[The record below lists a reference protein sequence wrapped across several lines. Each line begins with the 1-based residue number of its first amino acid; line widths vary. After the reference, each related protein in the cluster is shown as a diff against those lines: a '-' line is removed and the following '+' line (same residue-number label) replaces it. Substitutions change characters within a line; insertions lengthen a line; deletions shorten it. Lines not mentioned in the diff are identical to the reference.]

1 MVRPYGSSPAKVAI
15 VEPSAARR
23 DTLPAADR
31 GRPRSLTQS
40 DRVTVSTSTSATFSR
55 PTRFATAVV
64 SWVSADPRNPIVRFL
79 RSATDPLLRIIR
91 RMLPTNL
98 RYFPI
103 DIAFLVLLAIVLF
116 SQFAIAQTLIDI
128 GVRLRRP
135 VVMEPV

>member
-1 MVRPYGSSPAKVAI
+1 MFILGNVLMGLGVVLQNLLWAYSI
-15 VEPSAARR
+15 V
-23 DTLPAADR
+23 L
-31 GRPRSLTQS
+31 
-40 DRVTVSTSTSATFSR
+40 
-55 PTRFATAVV
+55 FATAVV

-79 RSATDPLLRIIR
+79 HTATDPLLRIIR

-128 GVRLRRP
+128 GIRLHRP

>member
-1 MVRPYGSSPAKVAI
+1 MFVLGNVLMGLGVVLQNLLWFYSI
-15 VEPSAARR
+15 V
-23 DTLPAADR
+23 L
-31 GRPRSLTQS
+31 
-40 DRVTVSTSTSATFSR
+40 
-55 PTRFATAVV
+55 FATAVV

-79 RSATDPLLRIIR
+79 HTATDPLLRIIR

-135 VVMEPV
+135 VAMEPV